1 MSVNKVILIGRVGA
15 EPEIRYITA
24 SSDGNA
30 KVANIRLATSD
41 YYTDRNGQKQEQTTW
56 HNIVLWR
63 NRAEIAEKYVHKGQ
77 MLFVE
82 GKLQVLE
89 YTDKNGERRQ
99 RVNIVAENVQMIGGK
114 TPEQYK
120 EPSIASA
127 ISGGSGYVE
136 PSKYAA
142 TLPTSVIQKMPAQ
155 EVSASLPDDDLPF

>member
-30 KVANIRLATSD
+30 KVANIRLATSE

-63 NRAEIAEKYVHKGQ
+63 GKAEIVEKYVHKGQ

-99 RVNIVAENVQMIGGK
+99 RVNIVGENIQMIGGK
-114 TPEQYK
+114 
-120 EPSIASA
+120 PSPDAKDASIVSA
-127 ISGGSGYVE
+127 MSGGSGYVE

-142 TLPTSVIQKMPAQ
+142 ITPTSVIQKMPAQ
-155 EVSASLPDDDLPF
+155 EVSASIPDDDLPF